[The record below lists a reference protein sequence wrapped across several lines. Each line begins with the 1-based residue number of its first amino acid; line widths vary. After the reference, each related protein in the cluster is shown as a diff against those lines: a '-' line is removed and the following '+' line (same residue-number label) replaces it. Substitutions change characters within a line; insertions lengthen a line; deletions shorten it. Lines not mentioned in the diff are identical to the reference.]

1 MDMWVMGQRLSPGV
15 QDGDE
20 ADFGTETLGGELHA
34 RLGRSAQQQAI
45 DRLLVLESDLGRR
58 RRKGEDDVEV
68 GNRQQ
73 LGLTSGEPLRSRP

>member
-1 MDMWVMGQRLSPGV
+1 MDMGVVGQRLSPGM

-20 ADFGTETLGGELHA
+20 ADPGAQTLGGKRHE
-34 RLGRSAQQQAI
+34 RLGNSAHQQAV

-58 RRKGEDDVEV
+58 RRQGEDHVEV

-73 LGLTSGEPLRSRP
+73 LGLTSGEPHRAR